1 MILLDCLVGL
11 MLSMILLNPLLMTA
25 GKWVNKQMEFEK
37 TQILMAD
44 GERALELIGRAIRM
58 AGYTN
63 IYQIQ
68 IPSNSHKNHARAAKR
83 VTKIH
88 NHQFIHIEKNAGYRG
103 SDHLQIKHGIS
114 GVGDLD
120 CIGNVLTQERTRHDL
135 ALQGFRVEYPAG
147 LLKGARTNG
156 GSLICQSLDRQGRL
170 QHSTLMNGVQH
181 MQVEELKPIQ
191 ANHSGTQRAFRI
203 RLHMTD
209 GHGIQLELQR
219 TFTTRNLL

>member
-1 MILLDCLVGL
+1 MILIDCLVGL
-11 MLSMILLNPLLMTA
+11 MLSMILLNPLLVTA
-25 GKWVNKQMEFEK
+25 SKWVNKQMEIEK

-63 IYQIQ
+63 IQHIPISSKIQ
-68 IPSNSHKNHARAAKR
+68 KAHAHTAKR
-83 VTKIH
+83 VSKIH
-88 NHQFIHIEKNAGYRG
+88 NQQFVHIEKNAGYRG
-103 SDHLQIKHGIS
+103 SDYLQIQHGIS
-114 GVGDLD
+114 GEGDLD
-120 CIGNVLTQERTRHDL
+120 CIGNVLTHERTRHDL

-147 LLKGARTNG
+147 LQKGARTNG

-170 QHSTLMNGVQH
+170 QHSTLMNGVQQ

-191 ANHSGTQRAFRI
+191 ANHSGAQRAFRI

-209 GHGIQLELQR
+209 GQGIQFDLQR
-219 TFTTRNLL
+219 IFTTRNLL